1 MRSYH
6 TQLRGGGNTKWY
18 LQGMELSR
26 TQFRTK
32 RPVVLLPESD
42 VAGLRLPP
50 MYFVKRSAEWKDG
63 RTEVVVRKLQWKKE
77 DAGTVVEYK
86 GSVDS
91 QDLESVKITFLKGR
105 TYYSTT
111 LGTLWWF
118 IANAWHKMSPLSIPG
133 CGEIVPWYLTP
144 VLHGYIGVE

>member
-6 TQLRGGGNTKWY
+6 TQLRGGGNPKWY
-18 LQGMELSR
+18 RQGMELSR

-77 DAGTVVEYK
+77 DAGKSHQFMLLSEISRVT
-86 GSVDS
+86 S
-91 QDLESVKITFLKGR
+91 QSAIR
-105 TYYSTT
+105 MAS
-111 LGTLWWF
+111 
-118 IANAWHKMSPLSIPG
+118 
-133 CGEIVPWYLTP
+133 
-144 VLHGYIGVE
+144 